1 MIEFGAVK
9 KIAEKIAVDSAEKI
23 AESING
29 ELASSSVERV
39 IKVGADN
46 VAELGA
52 VKPKGFGS
60 LIRGYEH
67 TRLNTERFYSTEFP
81 YLDDDRGII
90 TLDTDYA
97 YLNLRYND
105 IALGCSETL
114 CDYGIYPE
122 VWKNADFDD
131 RIRILKTA
139 VDIFGRELSL
149 PEDWIGS
156 INPTAIE
163 GCPFNAAAACHFER
177 LQNGGVKL
185 NEIPKLYVNAD
196 LTTDYFDAMSMIY
209 HEMIH
214 IKQYSAINSVAPADT
229 TDLRLV
235 DLISDLNKSD
245 GGEYMSRVDY
255 LHSPF
260 EAEAWA
266 QALCF
271 KETLRAFVY
280 ERVRS

>member
-9 KIAEKIAVDSAEKI
+9 ELAEKIAVDSSEKL

-29 ELASSSVERV
+29 ELAVSSVERA
-39 IKVGADN
+39 IKVGADD

-67 TRLNTERFYSTEFP
+67 KRLNAEWFYSVEFP

-90 TLDTDYA
+90 TLDNDDA
-97 YLNLRYND
+97 YLNLRYNE

-114 CDYGIYPE
+114 CDFGIYPE
-122 VWKNADFDD
+122 IWENADFDE
-131 RIRILKTA
+131 RMRILKAA
-139 VDIFGRELSL
+139 VDIIGRELSL

-196 LTTDYFDAMSMIY
+196 LPTDYFDAMSMIY

-214 IKQYSAINSVAPADT
+214 IKQYAAIDSVTPADT
-229 TDLRLV
+229 TDLRLL
-235 DLISDLNKSD
+235 DLISELNKSD
-245 GGEYMSRVDY
+245 SGEYMSRVDY

-266 QALCF
+266 QALYF
-271 KETLRAFVY
+271 KETLRAVIY
-280 ERVRS
+280 ERAF